1 MLERVALHQTRF
13 HAPGLAPDARG
24 VAIGQKLALLF
35 SSLDR
40 LVGFFR
46 IYSEQAPIDDILP
59 TLSIL
64 RVRTPVAAHEL
75 LVTFAAE
82 SSYRCD
88 RAARVARLLGGLVF
102 TGSGKHLVQY
112 RDEVSPLGYD
122 VAEVSGDE
130 GDLLLYAANFTQAY
144 QRADEVPFR
153 DLVFRLQL
161 VAEPGTP
168 DVSGVEFFYLAA
180 RRGLGPAVLR
190 YLWRSR
196 VECAATLCEPPETSS
211 FGERAALWI
220 VRLPKLPERMLAL
233 WSKTPGLTLYRPLG
247 ANVAVELGWRHPIH
261 LESCLQLFPRE
272 QFFLFSGKSDSV
284 EVLGGPLD
292 FVAGDAFVQP
302 TWQLGRD
309 RRAEGAQAKKP
320 QPLEVPLRLERS
332 TAPPRR
338 VSAALLPWSQAAWL
352 KKLVYTLPPTLL
364 RGHRIALIQ
373 KSGGNPTS
381 PAGNTGDGDLIVI
394 VADARLDVIPLGT
407 PMQELAQGL
416 YVPVGFELA
425 PRASAEALAQ
435 HLSAGPDRLVFFA
448 PQLVQP
454 LALDVVQLAPL
465 ERRVLAQITVD
476 HARTDQRLGTGAAP
490 GEPEIINAPTGAFAL
505 WGFKV
510 E

>member
-1 MLERVALHQTRF
+1 MLERVALNQTRF

-24 VAIGQKLALLF
+24 VAIGGKLALLF

-59 TLSIL
+59 TLAIL

-102 TGSGKHLVQY
+102 TGSAKHFVQY
-112 RDEVSPLGYD
+112 RDEASPLGYD
-122 VAEVSGDE
+122 VAEVAPD
-130 GDLLLYAANFTQAY
+130 DADFILYAANFTQAY
-144 QRADEVPFR
+144 QRTDEVLFR
-153 DLVFRLQL
+153 DLIFRLQL

-168 DVSGVEFFYLAA
+168 DLSDAEFIYLSA
-180 RRGLGPAVLR
+180 RRGLGPSLLR

-196 VECAATLCEPPETSS
+196 VECAATVCEPPAQSA
-211 FGERAALWI
+211 FGEQASMWMI
-220 VRLPKLPERMLAL
+220 RLPKLPDRMLAL
-233 WSKTPGLTLYRPLG
+233 FRATPGVTLYKPVG
-247 ANVAVELGWRHPIH
+247 ANVAVEIGYRHPIH
-261 LESCLQLFPRE
+261 LESCLQLFARE
-272 QFFLFSGKSDSV
+272 QFFLFSGRSDSAQ
-284 EVLGGPLD
+284 VLGGPLD
-292 FVAGDAFVQP
+292 FVPGDAFVQP

-309 RRAEGAQAKKP
+309 RLDSGAQAKKP
-320 QPLEVPLRLERS
+320 EPLEVPLRLVRS
-332 TAPPRR
+332 TSPPHR

-364 RGHRIALIQ
+364 RGHRIASI
-373 KSGGNPTS
+373 
-381 PAGNTGDGDLIVI
+381 GDLILV

-407 PMQELAQGL
+407 PMQEVAQGL
-416 YVPVGFELA
+416 FVPVGFELA

-435 HLSAGPDRLVFFA
+435 HLGAGADRLVFFA
-448 PQLVQP
+448 PQLEKP
-454 LALDVVQLAPL
+454 LAVDVAQLAPL
-465 ERRVLAQITVD
+465 ERRALAQIPVES
-476 HARTDQRLGTGAAP
+476 ARADKRLVAGKDEAD
-490 GEPEIINAPTGAFAL
+490 PEIVNAKVGTFAL
-505 WGFKV
+505 WGFKD